1 MFQRSSNDDGSLVS
15 RCLYCF
21 LTITSNCPSQTEL
34 EKLEKAHLCPERA
47 LQEMRL
53 MKESTPE
60 SQMPN

>member
-1 MFQRSSNDDGSLVS
+1 MFQRTQNDDGTHAS

-21 LTITSNCPSQTEL
+21 LTLTSNCTSESEL

-53 MKESTPE
+53 MKEAMPPE
-60 SQMPN
+60 QMPN